1 MAFLTH
7 KADGGRVP
15 GLEYLPC
22 AAITPKLGMAMV
34 QTGGNLTTASGSAM
48 PTYIS
53 MVEKENACT
62 AGDIIPVFRVL
73 PDMVFETTFQA
84 AASALKLGD
93 LVTIHT
99 DGLQVTATKTSGVA
113 EIVEMDGTAVGD
125 RVRVRFPMQHI
136 TQS

>member
-34 QTGGNLTTASGSAM
+34 QTGGNLTTASGSTM

-136 TQS
+136 AQS

>member
-34 QTGGNLTTASGSAM
+34 QTGGNLTTASGSTM